1 MQANKQ
7 QQRAIAHNTGPALI
21 LAGPGSGKTFTTVER
36 VRYLIEVHHADP
48 SHILVITFTKAA
60 ARQMRDRFFARMDNQ
75 FFPVTFG
82 TFHAVFFHILKT
94 SCHYNGSSILKE
106 KEKREYLR
114 AALLTLPKKFYAQ
127 NDGKMDQEWE
137 QGLLSEIGFIKNIGK
152 LPADF
157 TSEYVS
163 RQEFMRIFVSFQK
176 QLAQEKKLDLDDFA
190 AAVCHLFRT
199 NPAELARWQREYSYL
214 LVDEFQD
221 INAAQYEAVKLLC
234 GGKRNL
240 FVVGDDD
247 QAIYGFRGSDP
258 AIMRQFLKDFPE
270 AKQIFLSV
278 NYRSRAGIVETAGKL
293 IGQNRERFPKQ
304 IVAGQSTSDE
314 RQDVCFVPEATQGAR
329 RMQGE
334 KSTLPIPTGTAS
346 GISAAAFGT
355 SWLPLS
361 TDRSVLVCGFQD
373 RRQEAE
379 TVADEIGKTLR
390 QGKSCAAIFRT
401 NADAVW
407 LATALKCRNIPY
419 LWKEK
424 PKNPY
429 ETPVCQD
436 LLAYLQFAMEG
447 RKRKDFLRIMNRP
460 CRYLSRQ
467 MLPDAEISFSAL
479 RRAYAQKPYM
489 QEILHRLEADI
500 SRLAK
505 MDLYA
510 AVHYIRRGM
519 GYDAWLKENAGQTPS
534 AGESRQGQER
544 APAGARAHAAGK
556 LERDLEAAD
565 FFQEQAREFQSLTEL
580 EEAMTAYE
588 DQMDQNMADAADTAA
603 HTAASGT
610 TGAAFTTLPI
620 TELVTMHGS
629 KGLEYDTV
637 FLPCCME
644 GVVPHKK
651 SKDQAALEEERRIFY
666 VGMTRAKKELYLSYT
681 KGTKET
687 QGFASRFLAECGWK
701 EPKR

>member
-1 MQANKQ
+1 
-7 QQRAIAHNTGPALI
+7 
-21 LAGPGSGKTFTTVER
+21 
-36 VRYLIEVHHADP
+36 
-48 SHILVITFTKAA
+48 
-60 ARQMRDRFFARMDNQ
+60 MRDRFFTRMDNQ

-163 RQEFMRIFVSFQK
+163 RQEFMRIFVIVSKAACTGKRSFDRTILR
-176 QLAQEKKLDLDDFA
+176 LAVLSFVPGQIL
-190 AAVCHLFRT
+190 
-199 NPAELARWQREYSYL
+199 AELARWQREYSYL

-379 TVADEIGKTLR
+379 IVADEIGKTFR

-407 LATALKCRNIPY
+407 LATALKCRKIPF

-436 LLAYLQFAMEG
+436 LLAYLRFAMEG
-447 RKRKDFLRIMNRP
+447 QETEGFPENYEPPMP
-460 CRYLSRQ
+460 LSVS
-467 MLPDAEISFSAL
+467 PDAAGCRNFIFSIAPGVCTE
-479 RRAYAQKPYM
+479 AVYAGDFAP
-489 QEILHRLEADI
+489 
-500 SRLAK
+500 S
-505 MDLYA
+505 
-510 AVHYIRRGM
+510 GS
-519 GYDAWLKENAGQTPS
+519 GYLT
-534 AGESRQGQER
+534 AGENGFICGSSLYPPRNGIRCVVKRECR
-544 APAGARAHAAGK
+544 ADAVGGRITAGTREGTCRSPGTRARKAGTG
-556 LERDLEAAD
+556 LEAAD
-565 FFQEQAREFQSLTEL
+565 FFR
-580 EEAMTAYE
+580 
-588 DQMDQNMADAADTAA
+588 N
-603 HTAASGT
+603 
-610 TGAAFTTLPI
+610 
-620 TELVTMHGS
+620 
-629 KGLEYDTV
+629 
-637 FLPCCME
+637 
-644 GVVPHKK
+644 
-651 SKDQAALEEERRIFY
+651 RRGNFK
-666 VGMTRAKKELYLSYT
+666 A
-681 KGTKET
+681 
-687 QGFASRFLAECGWK
+687 
-701 EPKR
+701 

>member
-94 SCHYNGSSILKE
+94 SCHYDGSSILKE

-114 AALLTLPKKFYAQ
+114 AALLTLPEKVYAQ

-152 LPADF
+152 LPTDF

-190 AAVCHLFRT
+190 AAVCYLFRT

-304 IVAGQSTSDE
+304 IVAGQS
-314 RQDVCFVPEATQGAR
+314 A
-329 RMQGE
+329 
-334 KSTLPIPTGTAS
+334 AS
-346 GISAAAFGT
+346 GVPAAAPGMI
-355 SWLPLS
+355 WLPFS
-361 TDRSVLVCGFQD
+361 TDHSVLVCGFQD
-373 RRQEAE
+373 RKQEAE
-379 TVADEIGKTLR
+379 AVADEIGKAVR

-407 LATALKCRNIPY
+407 LAAELKCRKIPFR
-419 LWKEK
+419 WKEK

-467 MLPDAEISFSAL
+467 MLPDADISFSAL

-489 QEILHRLEADI
+489 QEILHRLETDI

-519 GYDAWLKENAGQTPS
+519 GYDAWLKESAGQTPS
-534 AGESRQGQER
+534 AGELRQGQR
-544 APAGARAHAAGK
+544 TASAGTRVHAAGK

-565 FFQEQAREFQSLTEL
+565 FFQEQVREFQSLTEL
-580 EEAMTAYE
+580 EEAMAAYE
-588 DQMDQNMADAADTAA
+588 DQMDQNENGADAADVAARTAA
-603 HTAASGT
+603 RGT
-610 TGAAFTTLPI
+610 TGAAFATLPI
-620 TELVTMHGS
+620 AELVTMHGS
-629 KGLEYDTV
+629 KGLEYDVV

-651 SKDQAALEEERRIFY
+651 SRDQAALEEERRMFY
-666 VGMTRAKKELYLSYT
+666 VGMTRAKKELYLSYA
-681 KGTKET
+681 KGTKDAP
-687 QGFASRFLAECGWK
+687 GFASRFLAECGWK

>member
-163 RQEFMRIFVSFQK
+163 RQEFMRIFLSFQK

-304 IVAGQSTSDE
+304 IVAGQSATSG
-314 RQDVCFVPEATQGAR
+314 VPV
-329 RMQGE
+329 
-334 KSTLPIPTGTAS
+334 
-346 GISAAAFGT
+346 AAPGMIWRPF
-355 SWLPLS
+355 S
-361 TDRSVLVCGFQD
+361 TDHSVLVCGFQD
-373 RRQEAE
+373 RKQEAE
-379 TVADEIGKTLR
+379 TVADEMGKAVR

-407 LATALKCRNIPY
+407 LAAELKCRKIPFR
-419 LWKEK
+419 WKEK

-489 QEILHRLEADI
+489 QEILYRLEADI

-519 GYDAWLKENAGQTPS
+519 GYDAWLKENVGQTPS

-556 LERDLEAAD
+556 LEQDLEAAD

-620 TELVTMHGS
+620 AELVTMNRR
-629 KGLEYDTV
+629 TR
-637 FLPCCME
+637 
-644 GVVPHKK
+644 
-651 SKDQAALEEERRIFY
+651 RRI
-666 VGMTRAKKELYLSYT
+666 
-681 KGTKET
+681 
-687 QGFASRFLAECGWK
+687 
-701 EPKR
+701 